1 MAGTT
6 TPRGRLRRLAE
17 LRPDTGRVLS
27 IYFDLDP
34 AEFGDGAARASQINA
49 ICDEA
54 AKLVESRKDEF
65 DHDELIGLREDV
77 DRVRELFDPQS
88 MASGGAR
95 GIAVFACG
103 PAGVLEVVRTAHPV
117 DAQVQIGEHPYI

>member
-6 TPRGRLRRLAE
+6 TPRGRLRRLAQVG
-17 LRPDTGRVLS
+17 PDTGRSLS
-27 IYFDLDP
+27 IYFALDP
-34 AEFGDGAARASQINA
+34 AEFGTGAARASQVNA

-54 AKLVESRKDEF
+54 AKLVDARKDEF

-88 MASGGAR
+88 MASVGAR
-95 GIAVFACG
+95 GIAVFACV
-103 PAGVLEVVRTAHPV
+103 PSGVL
-117 DAQVQIGEHPYI
+117 